1 MSTAPKLPPATV
13 NLGPMT
19 FRAAVRSVDAAARTV
34 EMVISTGAKVLR
46 EGWDGPFYEEL
57 SLEKKHVR
65 MKRLNN
71 GAPLLDSHGAGWGGP
86 TLGDQFGVVERA
98 AIEPGN
104 DGPLMVATV
113 RFARA
118 EDDPKADQAFR
129 KVADGIIRNVSIGY
143 RTYRI
148 EKIEGGAGTIPTYR
162 ATDWEPYEVS
172 LVPMGADD
180 GAKVRGE
187 ELQRNVCVVT
197 VATRT
202 AAPTKPPTPQPTPP
216 VPPPPVP
223 AKPPKKETLMEDDAR
238 SEFVDEN
245 PTPPAGEVTP
255 SAEPNERDLGAN
267 QERERVQGII
277 LACRAARLPGSYG
290 DKLIADP
297 KMTLVR
303 AQSAIFGELAK
314 RDVDVPRGGARPEV
328 EVGDGPLVH
337 ARKGIENALLH
348 RVSPPSQDGKSG
360 FKLEEVGRPY
370 KGMTLMRIAEAY
382 LNHAGIRTT
391 GYSKMELAA
400 VALGLTTRGGMH
412 TTSDFANLLADV
424 AFKSLRRAYDEAPQ
438 TFTSIGRQVTLP
450 DFKNSNRVQ
459 IGDAPALLQVNEHA
473 EFQRG
478 TILDAKEVYKLL
490 TYGRIFAIT
499 RQALINDDTS
509 AFDRVATLFGRS
521 ARNLESDLV
530 WAQITSNPIMADG
543 NALFSVAHKNLDAV
557 PSVISV
563 TSLGKARAAM
573 RIQTSLDGVTLLNVN
588 PKSILLPAA
597 LETLAGQFLTQITPA
612 LPSSVNPFAGLLAPV
627 VEPRLDVNSAISWY
641 LAASVDQIDVI
652 EYAYL
657 EGENGPTI
665 ESRIGFDIDGL
676 EIKARHDFAAKVLD
690 WRGLYKN
697 PGA

>member
-1 MSTAPKLPPATV
+1 M
-13 NLGPMT
+13 NM
-19 FRAAVRSVDAAARTV
+19 RAAVRSVDAAARTV
-34 EMVISTGAKVLR
+34 DLIISTGAKVLR
-46 EGWDGPFYEEL
+46 EGWDGPFWEEL

-71 GAPLLDSHGAGWGGP
+71 GAPLLDSHGTSWSGP
-86 TLGDQFGVVERA
+86 VLADQFGVVESAR
-98 AIEPGN
+98 IEGSG
-104 DGPLMVATV
+104 DQALMVGTV

-129 KVADGIIRNVSIGY
+129 KVADGIIRNVSVGY

-148 EKIEGGAGTIPTYR
+148 EKVEGGAGTVPTYR

-187 ELQRNVCVVT
+187 ELQRNACVIA

-202 AAPTKPPTPQPTPP
+202 GAQVPPKPPTTPQP
-216 VPPPPVP
+216 VPPPSP
-223 AKPPKKETLMEDDAR
+223 AKQPQKETLMEDDAR

-245 PTPPAGEVTP
+245 PTPPAGEVPP
-255 SAEPNERDLGAN
+255 STEPNERDLGAN

-303 AQSAIFGELAK
+303 AQSAIFTELAK
-314 RDVDVPRGGARPEV
+314 RDVDVPRGGARLEV

-348 RVSPPSQDGKSG
+348 RVSPPSHDGKTG
-360 FKLEEVGRPY
+360 FKLEEIGRPY
-370 KGMTLMRIAEAY
+370 RGMTLLRIAEAF
-382 LNHAGIRTT
+382 LNQANIRTT

-438 TFTSIGRQVTLP
+438 TFTMIGRQVTLP

-530 WAQITSNPIMADG
+530 WAQITSNPVMADG

-563 TSLGKARAAM
+563 ASLGKARAAM

-627 VEPRLDVNSAISWY
+627 VEPRLDVNSVTAWY

-657 EGENGPTI
+657 EGESGPTI

-697 PGA
+697 PGV